1 MHAIIPSSK
10 ECDAKLVFH
19 VNLEKS
25 SSTAVYEYFSAKLS
39 KTGFDNVSVSSSKSY
54 FSHISYSGV
63 SDVV

>member
-1 MHAIIPSSK
+1 M
-10 ECDAKLVFH
+10 FH

-63 SDVV
+63 SDVVWFIMDVTYAEIYVCL